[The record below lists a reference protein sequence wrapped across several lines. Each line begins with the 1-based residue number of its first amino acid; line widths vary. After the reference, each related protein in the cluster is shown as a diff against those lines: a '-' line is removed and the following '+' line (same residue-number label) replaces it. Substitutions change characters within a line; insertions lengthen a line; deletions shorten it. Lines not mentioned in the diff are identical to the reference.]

1 VLIAPPVCPQ
11 PANRKVRRAFA
22 YPEVTVNLEA
32 LLRASEAAAYFRCQR
47 QRIANWVRAG
57 YLRAIGRDDRG
68 RPLYRLRDLLEAERA
83 TRRSPKSHRSSLAF
97 A

>member
-1 VLIAPPVCPQ
+1 M
-11 PANRKVRRAFA
+11 
-22 YPEVTVNLEA
+22 NLEA

-47 QRIANWVRAG
+47 QRIANWVRLG
-57 YLRAIGRDDRG
+57 YLAISGKDERG
-68 RPLYRLRDLLEAERA
+68 RPLYRLRDLLDAERR